1 MKTNSIIYLL
11 AIVLL
16 SLSCGEKSEN
26 AYEESIEA
34 QNEMSGTTHDSD
46 TNIVKRD
53 GTLLSGAIDESETA
67 DLPSAVIEVIDRD
80 DALSVD
86 KITDKRIFEEN
97 SITYYEITFTT
108 DDRKSLTMVYDD
120 QGKIKSDD

>member
-53 GTLLSGAIDESETA
+53 GTLLDEMANVLSDGSEVSAAA
-67 DLPSAVIEVIDRD
+67 DQYFSPTLVGDVV
-80 DALSVD
+80 DANGGTPNCRWD
-86 KITDKRIFEEN
+86 KANGGCR
-97 SITYYEITFTT
+97 
-108 DDRKSLTMVYDD
+108 
-120 QGKIKSDD
+120 